1 MANEIKQ
8 AVILSAGLG
17 TRLRPITD
25 TIPKPMLPF
34 FNKPMLQWNIEQ
46 FKKHGIN
53 EFFIN
58 LHYLPEV
65 IKNYFGDGSKFGV
78 KITYSFE
85 PEILGT
91 AGGLKRFE
99 GKLNEVFFL
108 IYGDI
113 LSLVDYAKMAEVWN
127 KKPGAIGMQ
136 RVARTEDY
144 ADADVAELDSDASFL
159 KIHPKPHN
167 QKYPN
172 AYRMRGIFILK
183 KEILPY
189 IPENTPYEI
198 AKQLLPDII
207 NRGKKFYAYECDDY
221 SKGIDTM
228 EKYRE
233 VEEYLKTHPVL

>member
-1 MANEIKQ
+1 MINQ
-8 AVILSAGLG
+8 AIILSAGLG
-17 TRLRPITD
+17 TRLKPITD

-34 FNKPMLQWNIEQ
+34 LNKPMLQWNIEQ
-46 FKKHGIN
+46 FKKYGIN

-65 IKNYFGDGSKFGV
+65 IKNYFGDGSKWGV

-99 GKLNEVFFL
+99 DKLNAVFFL

-113 LSLVDYAKMAEVWN
+113 LSLVDYTKMAEVWN
-127 KKPGAIGMQ
+127 KKADALGIQ
-136 RVARTEDY
+136 RVAKTEDY
-144 ADADVAELDSDASFL
+144 ADADVAELDSDGSFL
-159 KIHPKPHN
+159 KIHLKPYS
-167 QKYPN
+167 QKYSN
-172 AYRMRGIFILK
+172 AYRMRGIFIFK
-183 KEILPY
+183 KEILSY
-189 IPENTPYEI
+189 IPENTVYEI

-221 SKGIDTM
+221 SKGIDTI
-228 EKYRE
+228 EKHRE
-233 VEEYLKTHPVL
+233 VEEYLKTIF